1 MADEHVEIVPHAN
14 VYEAMAAA
22 MAETGYVQ
30 KRGRISEGGNYTFAG
45 ERHIIEEVRPCMVRH
60 GLFIY
65 PSRVIAVEMDEYTT
79 SRGNHMNLVTVTQE
93 YVLAHS
99 SGTFLT
105 LQVVG
110 AGADTGDKAAPK
122 ANTGAFKYAVRQSFA
137 LETGDDP
144 DKDSSAEQERA
155 APRNTRSEPQPRQR
169 RPQNASQTPTAAPSP
184 AGLIEAE
191 LRERHITLS
200 AVERVMGYTPENAE
214 DAREWWTNNAAT
226 RLATMATEAEVPEP
240 AMARDIIARAKRPAE

>member
-1 MADEHVEIVPHAN
+1 MTEEHVEIVPHAN

-22 MAETGYVQ
+22 MADTGYVQ
-30 KRGRISEGGNYTFAG
+30 KRGRISEGASYTFAG
-45 ERHIIEEVRPCMVRH
+45 ERHILEEVRPCMVRH

-79 SRGNHMNLVTVTQE
+79 TRGNHMNLVTITQE
-93 YVLAHS
+93 YVLAHA

-105 LQVVG
+105 LQVAG
-110 AGADTGDKAAPK
+110 AGADSGDKATPK

-144 DKDSSAEQERA
+144 DKDSSDEQERA
-155 APRNTRSEPQPRQR
+155 EPRNTRRPPQSRPQQ
-169 RPQNASQTPTAAPSP
+169 PQNAPQAPSAEP
-184 AGLIEAE
+184 PPTGLIEAE
-191 LRERHITLS
+191 LRERAITLS
-200 AVERVMGYTPENAE
+200 QVERVMGYTPANAE
-214 DAREWWTNNAAT
+214 DAREWWSNNAAA
-226 RLATMATEAEVPEP
+226 RLATMASEAEVPVP